1 MCKKSSL
8 PARQAASL
16 PIEALRAAL
25 SIAFALVLTSGLAA
39 CNLTAS
45 PPAST
50 PATTC
55 CSAPTPNVTPA
66 PEQPATRTPMAL
78 LTPTSTAELQ
88 TLTPVTE
95 ELPTVGATIALSTV
109 LPSLPSSTAS
119 NLTMQPLTTTESVTD
134 SNSTAASY
142 FIYPKTDGSLWRTTG
157 QGRPVLLAP
166 ATEPN
171 VSLPWAASPD
181 GRTIAYVSGVGVWD
195 YSPPGV
201 KPQLA
206 LWMVGADGSN
216 RRKIQDLLPPRKV
229 DTTPGSGDE
238 FDLLPSLIVDQALEW
253 SPDGSLLAFVSAH
266 ERMEGGDL
274 YVATPGGSIRRITN
288 TSQLERGP
296 MWSPDSLRVAYYT
309 ASGFGSGVAW
319 ADLGLG
325 VSRRDG
331 GKPLL
336 VKNSFNLSVG
346 GQASIMHSFAWTGPD
361 AIVVELQAAPSDNS
375 EVQALTVSTG
385 KTVPL
390 LSSKEAG
397 IGLMSWSEE
406 GKRLAITGTPPD
418 QVGIPGVGKPGVY
431 IWQPG
436 KTRALPITGEP
447 VETFGWSP
455 RGDALMYV
463 VPQGGHEPG
472 MYVWSAASGKAK
484 RIVAGDVGNPG
495 WSPDGQNLLVDVT
508 LYSRDGRKLK
518 KLPMSVGTGMVSWE
532 PQGIFFYVTDKTA
545 NDTSLWFWDNNQ
557 ARQLD
562 TGLLFYMGGE

>member
-1 MCKKSSL
+1 MK
-8 PARQAASL
+8 
-16 PIEALRAAL
+16 ALRTAS

-45 PPAST
+45 PRAST

-55 CSAPTPNVTPA
+55 CSAPTPTVTPA
-66 PEQPATRTPMAL
+66 PEQPATRTPVAL
-78 LTPTSTAELQ
+78 LTPTSTAELP

-95 ELPTVGATIALSTV
+95 ELPTVGATISLSTV
-109 LPSLPSSTAS
+109 LPLLPSSTAS

-134 SNSTAASY
+134 GNSTAASY

-157 QGRPVLLAP
+157 QGQPVLLAP

-181 GRTIAYVSGVGVWD
+181 GRTVAYVSGVGVWD

-206 LWMVGADGSN
+206 VWMVGADGSN
-216 RRKIQDLLPPRKV
+216 RRKIQDLLPPRKM
-229 DTTPGSGDE
+229 DTTPGGGDE
-238 FDLLPSLIVDQALEW
+238 FDLLPSLIVDQTLEW

-288 TSQLERGP
+288 TPQLERGP

-346 GQASIMHSFAWTGPD
+346 GQASIMHSFVWTGPD
-361 AIVVELQAAPSDNS
+361 AIVVELQAAPTGGS
-375 EVQALTVSTG
+375 EIQTLTVSTG
-385 KTVPL
+385 KTVTL

-397 IGLMSWSEE
+397 IGLMSWSEV

-418 QVGIPGVGKPGVY
+418 QVGILGAGKPGVY

-436 KTRALPITGEP
+436 KTRALQITGEP

-508 LYSRDGRKLK
+508 IYSRDGRKLK
-518 KLPMSVGTGMVSWE
+518 KLPLPVGTGMVSWE

-545 NDTSLWFWDNNQ
+545 NDTSLWFWDGSQ
-557 ARQLD
+557 TRQLD
-562 TGLLFYMGGE
+562 TALLVYKGGE